1 MDVEVNDYRES
12 FQGTYF
18 VEFDDGNPSIFDA
31 EKCLVRIGYG
41 NDDDDFSDEV
51 VMTHEEI
58 DEFQDNVTEWKG
70 YEISSI
76 ESTNA
81 IERDG
86 TFFGF

>member
-1 MDVEVNDYRES
+1 MDVEVNDYRE
-12 FQGTYF
+12 FFERKYF
-18 VEFDDGNPSIFDA
+18 VEFDDGNRSIYDA

-58 DEFQDNVTEWKG
+58 DEFQENSTEWKG

-76 ESTNA
+76 EITNS
-81 IERDG
+81 IHLDG
-86 TFFGF
+86 SFFGF